1 MSEAWLVVAL
11 CGVGTVLLKGLGP
24 AVVGG
29 RELPPVAGRMVA
41 LLAPTMLAALVVT
54 QTFADGEEVV
64 LDPRAAGIGAAAI
77 ALLARA
83 PFLVVI
89 AAAAGGAA
97 LTRAVT

>member
-1 MSEAWLVVAL
+1 MSEAWLVVLL
-11 CGVGTVLLKGLGP
+11 CGVGTVMLKGLGP

-29 RELPPVAGRMVA
+29 RALPPRATRMVA

-54 QTFADGEEVV
+54 QTFADGEELV
-64 LDPRAAGIGAAAI
+64 LDARAAGIGAALL
-77 ALLARA
+77 ALAARA

>member
-1 MSEAWLVVAL
+1 VSEAWLVVLL
-11 CGVGTVLLKGLGP
+11 CGVGTVMLKGLGP

-29 RELPPVAGRMVA
+29 RALPPRATRMVA

-54 QTFADGEEVV
+54 QTFADGEELV
-64 LDPRAAGIGAAAI
+64 LDARAAGIGAALL
-77 ALLARA
+77 ALAARA